1 MSSRSPSPTRPAK
14 RLKSRRF
21 SSSSDPGRAP
31 VPVYIAMGS
40 NWGRREWFL
49 GKARMLIEAQ
59 GVRILN
65 SSSIYRTS
73 PEGFRFQPSFLNQVV
88 EAETALSPFELLEA
102 GKRIERRL
110 NRIRLFANAPRTI
123 DIDLLFYDNV
133 VMDTPSLTLPHP
145 RLHKRAFVLVPL
157 SEIAP
162 RMPHPVLGLSVHQML
177 SEVDT
182 SGVRRWR

>member
-21 SSSSDPGRAP
+21 SSISDPGRTP
-31 VPVYIAMGS
+31 VHVYMALGS

-49 GKARMLIEAQ
+49 GKARMLLEAQ

-65 SSSIYRTS
+65 ASSIYRTS
-73 PEGFRFQPSFLNQVV
+73 PEGFRWQPSFLNQVV

-102 GKRIERRL
+102 SKRIERRL

-133 VMDTPSLTLPHP
+133 VMDTASLTLPHP
-145 RLHKRAFVLVPL
+145 RLHKRAFVLLPL

-162 RMPHPVLGLSVHQML
+162 RMPHPVLGLSVRQML